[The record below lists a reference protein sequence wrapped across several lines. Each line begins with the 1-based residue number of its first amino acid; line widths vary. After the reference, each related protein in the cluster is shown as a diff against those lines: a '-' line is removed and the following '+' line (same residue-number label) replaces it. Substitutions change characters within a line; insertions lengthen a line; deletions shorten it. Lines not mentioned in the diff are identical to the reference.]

1 MPLFSR
7 SRPDVPA
14 VPPLDKAVVAGL
26 ETQRGEKPL
35 AHAEDSDGRV
45 YVATRLALY
54 LPVGSTGR
62 HRRVP
67 WHEVQAAEWD
77 RDTGVLTLLE
87 WAPPGEPR
95 LTTRAAFPAADLLL
109 TVLRERVT
117 GSVVL
122 TRTAPVEGTDVFVTA
137 SIRRRADDGEL
148 LVQVGY
154 PLGVDPRRPEVL
166 VAAGQAEAQ
175 ARDDVG
181 L

>member
-7 SRPDVPA
+7 SRPDVPP
-14 VPPLDKAVVAGL
+14 VPPLDPAVLAGL
-26 ETQRGEKPL
+26 ETKRGEKPL
-35 AHAEDSDGRV
+35 AHAWDADGRAF
-45 YVATRLALY
+45 VATRLALY

-67 WHEVQAAEWD
+67 WHLVQAAEWD
-77 RDTGVLTLLE
+77 RDTGVLTLAE
-87 WAPPGEPR
+87 WAGPGAQR
-95 LTTRAAFPAADLLL
+95 VITRAAFTAADLLL

-117 GSVVL
+117 ATVVL
-122 TRTAPVEGTDVFVTA
+122 TRTTPVDGTDAFVTA

-148 LVQVGY
+148 LVQVSY
-154 PLGVDPRRPEVL
+154 PVGFDHHRPEV
-166 VAAGQAEAQ
+166 VAAAEQAAAQ

>member
-14 VPPLDKAVVAGL
+14 IPPLDQAVLTGL
-26 ETQRGEKPL
+26 DTKRGERPL
-35 AHAEDSDGRV
+35 AHAWDTGGRAF
-45 YVATRLALY
+45 VATRLALY
-54 LPVGSTGR
+54 LPLGSTGR

-67 WHEVQAAEWD
+67 WHLVQTAEWD
-77 RDTGVLTLLE
+77 RDTGVLTLAE
-87 WAPPGEPR
+87 WAGAGEQR
-95 LTTRAAFPAADLLL
+95 MTTRAAFIAADLLV

-117 GSVVL
+117 ATVVL
-122 TRTAPVEGTDVFVTA
+122 TRTAPVEGTDVFATA

-148 LVQVGY
+148 LVQVSY
-154 PLGVDPRRPEVL
+154 PVGFDHKRPEV
-166 VAAGQAEAQ
+166 VAAAEQASAQ